1 MLDSTFLESKGTPVQ
16 VAGRDGVP
24 SLTAPKLLD
33 EVVVDEVV
41 LTTVKDGADEKL
53 LPSTEDA
60 NIEMSSLLVAEADPS
75 QKFLNDDDHMIQFD
89 GDMDQES
96 DTDDEP
102 DEKDGSTALLEDTD
116 PTAQKRNLLARLKVV
131 EAMLQ
136 QVAKEE
142 QLRSQREASFT
153 KAGTNNIVIS
163 SSPVFAENG
172 VDHKRQRRPNPKYF
186 DSEIDAEFQISGSSL
201 SLARASF
208 GEDGTGPVNSLDS
221 QPLQN
226 GGNTTTAAVT
236 SITPPDYL
244 NRMRPPMIQRAR
256 TALAQKHRVFS
267 LSESSTVAVKTD
279 SNLDNL
285 SIRELHEAYR
295 KAFGRDTSVKDKH
308 WLKRQIFMGLSKQ
321 NATSNGKENNRTKS
335 SLTDS
340 NLKSRAEKISS
351 AEAPLVTFST
361 VGVNGKR
368 KSKGT
373 ESIFSPHECKKAHRK
388 TLSLSGLSPLN
399 SPNPG
404 TTGDCSGGTNQ
415 EGSLNEVQ
423 KSGSLVGGKRIRK
436 PNRRYIEDE
445 GDEALGLAANGSRSV
460 LSTLPDAGNGLR
472 SAPLRL
478 SWKNDA
484 EVVEAE
490 SKISVIRNKS
500 LRASTRSTSSIRSTS
515 SNGRRSKHGNNGMQK
530 KKIDARAAKLV
541 KIAHSARAA
550 RLDVQKTIRKVKFR
564 LPAAPGQEKG
574 EVLNGGDGE
583 QVSCLLPVRID
594 ESIGDHELLNS
605 QYQTRSEANDDQA
618 VVTVPTAN
626 GGTRRKHHRPWTLR
640 EVLTLV
646 EGVARCGGGKWADI
660 KKLAFST
667 VSYRTAVDLKDKWRN
682 LLRASRAQLHPPKQG
697 ETRKKQFSAA
707 IPSQLLARV
716 RELAALNNQAI
727 SNVSAGS
734 STSRSGRVVHRR

>member
-1 MLDSTFLESKGTPVQ
+1 MLDSTLLESKGTPGQ
-16 VAGRDGVP
+16 VAGKDGVP
-24 SLTAPKLLD
+24 SLTAPKILD
-33 EVVVDEVV
+33 EVFVDEVV
-41 LTTVKDGADEKL
+41 LTTVKDRADEKF

-60 NIEMSSLLVAEADPS
+60 NIEMNSLSVAEADPS
-75 QKFLNDDDHMIQFD
+75 QNFLNDDEHMIHFD

-96 DTDDEP
+96 DTDDDS
-102 DEKDGSTALLEDTD
+102 DEKDGSTALLEDSD

-142 QLRSQREASFT
+142 QLRTQREASFT
-153 KAGTNNIVIS
+153 KAGTNNRVIS
-163 SSPVFAENG
+163 TSPVLAENG

-186 DSEIDAEFQISGSSL
+186 DAEIDAEFQISGSSL
-201 SLARASF
+201 LARASF
-208 GEDGTGPVNSLDS
+208 GEGGTGVVNIPDS

-226 GGNTTTAAVT
+226 GENTTTAAVT
-236 SITPPDYL
+236 SISPPDYL
-244 NRMRPPMIQRAR
+244 NRIRPPMIQRAR

-321 NATSNGKENNRTKS
+321 NATSNGKENNRSKS
-335 SLTDS
+335 TLTDS

-373 ESIFSPHECKKAHRK
+373 EAIFSPHECKKAHRK

-404 TTGDCSGGTNQ
+404 ITGDCSGGTNQ
-415 EGSLNEVQ
+415 EGTLSVVQ
-423 KSGSLVGGKRIRK
+423 TSGSLVGEKRIRK

-445 GDEALGLAANGSRSV
+445 GDESLGLAANGS
-460 LSTLPDAGNGLR
+460 
-472 SAPLRL
+472 
-478 SWKNDA
+478 
-484 EVVEAE
+484 
-490 SKISVIRNKS
+490 RNKS

-515 SNGRRSKHGNNGMQK
+515 SNGRRSKHGNNGIQK
-530 KKIDARAAKLV
+530 KKIDSRAAKLV

-550 RLDVQKTIRKVKFR
+550 RLDIQKTIRKVKFR

-594 ESIGDHELLNS
+594 ETIGDHELLNS
-605 QYQTRSEANDDQA
+605 QYQTRSESNDEQA

-716 RELAALNNQAI
+716 RELAALNNQAV